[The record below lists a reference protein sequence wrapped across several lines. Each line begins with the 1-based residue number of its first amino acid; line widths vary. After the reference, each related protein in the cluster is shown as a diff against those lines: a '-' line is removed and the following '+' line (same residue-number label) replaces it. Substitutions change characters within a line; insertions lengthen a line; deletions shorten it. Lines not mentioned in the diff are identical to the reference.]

1 MTIGKKMKKSAL
13 SLIAAIIFLF
23 ISATGV
29 CAATKLFGPEKSED
43 KALPINIKAVKLSY
57 DKNGENLIARGN
69 VEIEQGSRLLKA
81 DYVKINIDTK
91 DTEAKGKV
99 ELNENGDVL
108 SCDAFNI
115 NLDTQMGTVEN
126 ANLFVKQENLHI
138 TGKDIKKLGVNT
150 YEIKQGTVTTCDT
163 ESPPWRIDAKKINV
177 TIDGYATVENGTFRI
192 KKIPV
197 AYLPFAVFPI
207 KTSRQS
213 GFLFPEIGQS
223 SSKGVELNNS
233 FFWAISENTDST
245 IWLDAASKKGIGT
258 GLEYRFKLKE
268 DTWGKVYGYF
278 ADESSSYF
286 NDEYND
292 TKDRKRQRGYLNFE
306 GEHYFNQDA
315 YVKAQGSYVTDRQ
328 FYGDYRSEVHRSKTE
343 IDDKTNISSMPY
355 DESLIF
361 FNKNWDWCNLVFNT
375 SYYKNLTES
384 DHMVSQP
391 LPSLTFGTMKLP
403 LSTSPFFYQFDTA
416 YDYFYSYDGA
426 KGNRFDV
433 YPKISLPLNHDGWL
447 KFDTE
452 VGVRGVSYQGI
463 SNNNGNN
470 DSAVFPTIDSKLA
483 ADFVRVFSIDGKTV
497 QKIRHTIS
505 PTLFYQYTA
514 SDDQEDA
521 PEFDMPVNFYRVHR
535 AGYYLKNRFAG
546 LFNTPAGEYEEDE
559 LGYFLIGQS
568 YNIIHPKGGLYTASY
583 SGKSYSEYIEG
594 DPDKSYSDIFADL
607 RVNLTRDVYFRTKA
621 AYDHS
626 DDRLRY
632 YKALFEWSNHLDE
645 SFDIGYVYEN
655 EWERFKGYRA
665 RGKLKILPSL
675 YGFFNMRY
683 NDISD
688 KLNSEIGIDY
698 FSQCWG
704 SRLSIEN
711 RGASGGRKSDVS
723 FNYKFYL
730 RGLGNNPK
738 QHWD

>member
-1 MTIGKKMKKSAL
+1 VTIGKKMKKSAL
-13 SLIAAIIFLF
+13 NVIAVIIFLF

-29 CAATKLFGPEKSED
+29 CAATKLFGQEKSED
-43 KALPINIKAVKLSY
+43 KALPINITAVQLSY
-57 DKNGENLIARGN
+57 DKNGDNLIAKGT

-91 DTEAKGKV
+91 DTEAKGNV

-115 NLDTQMGTVEN
+115 NLDTQMGHVEN
-126 ANLFVKQENLHI
+126 AKLFIKQDNLHI
-138 TGKDIKKLGVNT
+138 TGKDITKLGANT

-177 TIDGYATVENGTFRI
+177 TIDGYAWVENGIFRI

-197 AYLPFAVFPI
+197 AYLPFAPFPVKI
-207 KTSRQS
+207 SRQS

-223 SSKGVELNNS
+223 SSKGAEFNNS
-233 FFWAISENTDST
+233 FFWAMSENTDST

-286 NDEYND
+286 KDEYND
-292 TKDRKRQRGYLNFE
+292 TRDRKHQRGYLNFE

-315 YVKAQGSYVTDRQ
+315 YVKAQGSYITDRE
-328 FYGDYRSEVHRSKTE
+328 FYGDYGKEVRRSKTE
-343 IDDKTNISSMPY
+343 IEDKTNISSRPY

-361 FNKNWDWCNLVFNT
+361 FNKNWDRCNLVFNT
-375 SYYKNLTES
+375 EYYKNLTHS
-384 DHMVSQP
+384 DHSVSQP

-416 YDYFYSYDGA
+416 YNYFYRNEGV
-426 KGNRFDV
+426 KGSRFDM
-433 YPKISLPLNHDGWL
+433 YPKISLPLNRDGWL
-447 KFDTE
+447 KFDTV

-463 SNNNGNN
+463 KNDDGSNN
-470 DSAVFPTIDSKLA
+470 SAVFPTVDSKLS
-483 ADFVRVFSIDGKTV
+483 ADFVRAFAIDGKTV
-497 QKIRHTIS
+497 QKIRHTIT

-514 SDDQEDA
+514 SDDQDDT
-521 PEFDMPVNFYRVHR
+521 PDFDMPENFYRVHR
-535 AGYYLKNRFAG
+535 VGYYLKNRIAG
-546 LFNTPAGEYEEDE
+546 LFNTPTGEYEEDE

-568 YNIIHPKGGLYTASY
+568 YNIIPPKGGLYTERDSDKSY
-583 SGKSYSEYIEG
+583 SGYIEG
-594 DPDKSYSDIFADL
+594 DPDKSYSDVFADL
-607 RVNLTRDVYFRTKA
+607 RVNVTREVYFRTKA
-621 AYDHS
+621 AYMHS
-626 DDRLRY
+626 EDRLRY

-645 SFDIGYVYEN
+645 SFDLGYVY

-665 RGKLKILPSL
+665 RGKLKLFPSL
-675 YGFFNMRY
+675 YAFFNMRY
-683 NDISD
+683 NNISD
-688 KLNSEIGIDY
+688 KFNSEIGIDY

-704 SRLSIEN
+704 SRIALEN
-711 RGASGGRKSDVS
+711 RAASGGRKSDVS
-723 FNYKFYL
+723 INYKFYL
-730 RGLGNNPK
+730 RGLGNDPK